1 MSEMTGTCMF
11 CGQQVIVEAETQ
23 EKADELATEKCSC
36 ENDFRKMRKM
46 IDNIEKIC
54 GEEAKHFG
62 MEIVDDN
69 ITDSIKDIGILCIGG
84 QIEAATVRLTD
95 STVALKKT
103 KEGIAVSRK
112 KVLSAKLES

>member
-46 IDNIEKIC
+46 IENIEKIC
-54 GEEAKHFG
+54 EEDAKRIG
-62 MEIVDDN
+62 MEVVDDN
-69 ITDSIKDIGILCIGG
+69 IVDSIKEIGILCISG
-84 QIEAATVRLTD
+84 QIEAGTIRLQD
-95 STVALKKT
+95 STVTLKKT
-103 KEGIAVSRK
+103 KEGIAVARK
-112 KVLSAKLES
+112 KVLSAKLE